1 MHRQQ
6 QQQRPPNT
14 AHEEERD
21 RLIAA
26 QQSAGRRD
34 FSDPML
40 AFADPYGG
48 CIHNHVGS
56 VKAALRSRVPPT
68 PLD

>member
-6 QQQRPPNT
+6 QQQRQPST
-14 AHEEERD
+14 AHQEDRD
-21 RLIAA
+21 QQIAA

-34 FSDPML
+34 FSDPY
-40 AFADPYGG
+40 DG

-56 VKAALRSRVPPT
+56 VKAALRMPSRIPPT